1 MIMDD
6 QGVNSDQIIDEGKTV
21 DDAIEK
27 GLQRLGLAR
36 DQVDVEVLKEG
47 SKGVLSLIGAK
58 QAKVIVRQKD
68 DTAEVVQKLES
79 MVTDVMRL
87 MDLSSQ
93 ITVEVEDDVHRVK
106 IDTAGVDGLLI
117 GKKGQNLI
125 ALEHLLRRMVGK
137 QLKRSVRMEVDVGGY
152 KERRTAALKSKA
164 TSIAYRVKASN
175 KEMQIEPLSA
185 AERRVVHLAVAGD
198 PQIRTYTIGEGDL
211 KSVVIAPQ
219 RRPGRNSGLEENRI

>member
-1 MIMDD
+1 MDD

-185 AERRVVHLAVAGD
+185 AERRIVHLAVAGD